1 MREIYKK
8 KGSLEC
14 FYLKIKQQEK
24 FQISS
29 SAVCLDGLVEQSFW
43 SIKSMGLFLNL
54 DSLIGLVDNRLV
66 G

>member
-29 SAVCLDGLVEQSFW
+29 SAVCLDGWLSKVF
-43 SIKSMGLFLNL
+43 GLLRAWGC
-54 DSLIGLVDNRLV
+54 S
-66 G
+66 